1 MKKNT
6 EYERIGLESKNQASI
21 EPSTIETIDLAI
33 YEWLDKQMNIHTHSN
48 RGWKKTPVIWVN
60 GERAHQIKFDRTLRD
75 VNGNFILPVITLQRE
90 TIVKSLTKKG
100 TFYANVPPD
109 DFRGGT
115 VTVTKL
121 ISQEKSGNYAKNNN
135 NKKFV
140 QYNVKE
146 KNNKKIYEV
155 TKIPLPVYVDVK
167 YTITVSTE
175 YQQQMNEIIQPF
187 MTYSSG
193 INYFKISKEQHIYEA
208 FFDKDSTFKNDGNVT
223 KLENE
228 NRLFKT
234 EFSVNVLGYLLG
246 GGANNDRPKVTTT
259 ETIVEVKFPREREWF
274 GEKEDVEPLP
284 VIPPVV
290 EEYLLLEDGQVLLA
304 ENGEPLLFE

>member
-1 MKKNT
+1 MKKTT
-6 EYERIGLESKNQASI
+6 EYERLGLENKNQVSI
-21 EPSTIETIDLAI
+21 EPSTIETIDMAI
-33 YEWLDKQMNIHTHSN
+33 YDWLNNHMNVHTHSN
-48 RGWKKTPVIWVN
+48 RGWKKTPVIWIN

-75 VNGNFILPVITLQRE
+75 VNGNFILPVITIQRD

-109 DFRGGT
+109 DFRGGV

-121 ISQEKSGNYAKNNN
+121 ISQEKSGNYAKNKN
-135 NKKFV
+135 NKNFV
-140 QYNVKE
+140 QYNVKD
-146 KNNKKIYEV
+146 KNNKKIYEI

-167 YTITVSTE
+167 YTISVSTE
-175 YQQQMNEIIQPF
+175 YQQQMNEVIQPF

-193 INYFKISKEQHIYEA
+193 INYFKISKDEHIYEA
-208 FFDKDSTFKNDGNVT
+208 FFEKDSTFKNDGNVT

-234 EFSVNVLGYLLG
+234 EFSINVLGYLLG
-246 GGANNDRPKVTTT
+246 AGPNSDKPKIVTS

-274 GEKEDVEPLP
+274 GEKEDIEPAPLP
-284 VIPPVV
+284 VVDN
-290 EEYLLLEDGQVLLA
+290 YLLMEDGQILLA
-304 ENGEPLLFE
+304 EDGQPLLFE